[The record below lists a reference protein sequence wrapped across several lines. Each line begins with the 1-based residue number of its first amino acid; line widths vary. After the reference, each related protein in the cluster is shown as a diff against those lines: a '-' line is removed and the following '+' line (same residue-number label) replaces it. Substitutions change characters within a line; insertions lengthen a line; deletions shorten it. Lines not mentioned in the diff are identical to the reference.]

1 MVTGRPRKRQGL
13 VCLRIAL
20 VCFLAGLVVAGAL
33 WGQELSPSAAYHPIV
48 AAVHVHSTAST
59 GTLTLEALTE
69 RAERLG
75 IDAILLTENLVLRY
89 EYGLRPFEQS
99 VKVQQSFP
107 SLATYGIGRYLQE
120 VAEVQAKHPTVLLI
134 PGVEVAPH
142 YYWTGSL
149 LGRNLTMHDAQR
161 NLLIFGL
168 MNEEAYRTLPALG
181 NEESYGTDRRWLAGL
196 LPVLLFGSAI
206 WMGYPRPRTIDLAD
220 QATGGR
226 RGLTI
231 VFAGFMM
238 VTAGALLYNAWPL
251 RVPPFSQYDER
262 LGFRPY
268 QALIDRVAAQGAVA
282 LWSLPE
288 AKDFRTASFG
298 PLGTVT
304 IKTDPHPDAL
314 MLTEG
319 YAGFGGLYQ
328 EARSAQVPGGLWDQL
343 IDLYQTRQRPQ
354 RPAMVGEIAFHS
366 PDHAKKELDQV
377 LTVLWVKQRTP
388 EGILD
393 ALTQGRAYAVE
404 RYAKGFRLKLD
415 EFQVSTDSSP
425 FQATVGAV
433 VHRIGGEPVRLLV
446 RLSATDRAAHAVTL
460 RVIRSGQVLAT
471 RKGQT
476 PLEFQ
481 MTDETVTP
489 DQPTAY
495 RLEVTG
501 GGVGEL
507 LSNPIYVEPFRGRG

>member
-1 MVTGRPRKRQGL
+1 
-13 VCLRIAL
+13 VCLRIVL
-20 VCFLAGLVVAGAL
+20 VYLLSHLVVAGAL
-33 WGQELSPSAAYHPIV
+33 WGQELSSSAAYHPMV

-59 GTLTLEALTE
+59 GTLTLEALAE

-99 VKVQQSFP
+99 VKVQRSFP
-107 SLATYGIGRYLQE
+107 SLAMYGIGRYLRE
-120 VAEVQAKHPTVLLI
+120 VAAVQARHPTVLLI

-149 LGRNLTMHDAQR
+149 FGRNLTMHDAQR

-168 MNEEAYRTLPALG
+168 MNEAAYRTLPALG
-181 NEESYGTDRRWLAGL
+181 NEESYGTDRRWFAGL

-206 WMGYPRPRTIDLAD
+206 WMGYPRSRSGLVNHTANRRSGVTIGLA
-220 QATGGR
+220 
-226 RGLTI
+226 LL
-231 VFAGFMM
+231 MM
-238 VTAGALLYNAWPL
+238 VVSGILLYNAWPL
-251 RVPPFSQYDER
+251 REPAFSQYDED

-268 QALIDRVAAQGAVA
+268 QALIGRVALQGAVA

-288 AKDFRTASFG
+288 AKDFRTVSFG

-328 EARSAQVPGGLWDQL
+328 EARSAQVPGGIWDQL
-343 IDLYQTRQRPQ
+343 INLYQTKQRPQ

-366 PDHAKKELDQV
+366 PDHAEKELDQV
-377 LTVLWVKQRTP
+377 LTVLWVQQRTP

-393 ALTQGRAYAVE
+393 ALRQGRAYAVE
-404 RYAKGFRLKLD
+404 RYAKGFRLQLD
-415 EFQVSTDSSP
+415 EFQINTDSSP
-425 FQATVGAV
+425 FRTTVGSV
-433 VHRIGGEPVRLLV
+433 VRRIGAEPVRILV
-446 RLSATDRAAHAVTL
+446 RLSATDQAAHPVTL

-471 RKGQT
+471 NKGRT

-481 MTDETVTP
+481 MTDETITP
-489 DQPTAY
+489 DQPAAY
-495 RLEVTG
+495 RLEAAG

-507 LSNPIYVEPFRGRG
+507 LSNPIYIEPFRGQG